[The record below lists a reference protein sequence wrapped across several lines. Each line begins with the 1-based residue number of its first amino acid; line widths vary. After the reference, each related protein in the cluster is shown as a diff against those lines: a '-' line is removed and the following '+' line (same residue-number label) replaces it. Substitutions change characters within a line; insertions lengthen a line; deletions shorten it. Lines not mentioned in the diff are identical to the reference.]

1 MTSELPALPAPP
13 PVLAWA
19 GSAAV
24 RPPLPEL
31 PAPVV
36 LGAGGA
42 ELGQLFDVLAM
53 PDRRNDA
60 MEVAGVGGGMEDAT
74 PAEKPAKPAPAAPA
88 LPAPEFAALA
98 PLANPLTP
106 ARAAPA
112 TTAPARTMANAV
124 DPASPE
130 MIRLAMSGIRATD
143 SA

>member
-1 MTSELPALPAPP
+1 MTSKRPGLSPPAP
-13 PVLAWA
+13 VLVWA
-19 GSAAV
+19 ASAAV

-36 LGAGGA
+36 LRAGGG
-42 ELGQLFDVLAM
+42 ELGPLFDALAM
-53 PDRRNDA
+53 PERRNDA

-74 PAEKPAKPAPAAPA
+74 PAEEPAEPAPAAPE
-88 LPAPEFAALA
+88 LPAREFAALA

-112 TTAPARTMANAV
+112 ATAPARTTANAV

-130 MIRLAMSGIRATD
+130 MIRLAMNG
-143 SA
+143 

>member
-1 MTSELPALPAPP
+1 MTSELPGLSPPAPG
-13 PVLAWA
+13 LTWA
-19 GSAAV
+19 ASAEV

-31 PAPVV
+31 PAPV
-36 LGAGGA
+36 LGAGGG
-42 ELGQLFDVLAM
+42 ELGPLFDALAL
-53 PDRRNDA
+53 PERRNDA
-60 MEVAGVGGGMEDAT
+60 MDVDGVGGGMEDAT
-74 PAEKPAKPAPAAPA
+74 PAEELAEPTPTAPE

-112 TTAPARTMANAV
+112 VTAPARTMANAV

-130 MIRLAMSGIRATD
+130 IIRLAMNGIRATD